1 MRALLLSLLL
11 LIPSTA
17 WAWEDW
23 DKRTQDSFART
34 TNWIVLDWH
43 STDNSAAEGWDGYR
57 ELNPIMGPAPTRGE
71 VALYFAAR
79 IGLNYWVHDLGYGD
93 NILYQGI
100 TLGHAFAAANN
111 YKIRGESDK
120 IGHIVAG
127 AIISETVY
135 HYTGSRWKGCA
146 AALAAGVAKETIDKR
161 THNFDGADAFA
172 TGLGCAMIRIEF

>member
-1 MRALLLSLLL
+1 MRLLAFL
-11 LIPSTA
+11 LILLPNIA
-17 WAWEDW
+17 LAWEDW

-43 STDNSAAEGWDGYR
+43 STDNSAAEGWNGYR

-79 IGLNYWVHDLGYGD
+79 IGLNYWVHDLGYGN

-100 TLGHAFAAANN
+100 TVGHAFAAANN

-120 IGHIVAG
+120 IGHIAVG
-127 AIISETVY
+127 AIVSETVS

-146 AALAAGVAKETIDKR
+146 AALAAGVAKEAIDNR
-161 THNFDGADAFA
+161 THGFDFEDAAA
-172 TGLGCAMIRIEF
+172 TALGCSIIRIEF

>member
-1 MRALLLSLLL
+1 MKYLTFILLLVL
-11 LIPSTA
+11 PSMSFA
-17 WAWEDW
+17 WQEW
-23 DKRTQDSFART
+23 DKSTQDSFART

-43 STDNSAAEGWDGYR
+43 STDNSAAEGWNGYR

-79 IGLNYWVHDLGYGD
+79 IGLNYWVHDLGYGN

-100 TLGHAFAAANN
+100 TVGHAFAAANN

-120 IGHIVAG
+120 IGHIAIG
-127 AIISETVY
+127 AVVSETVS

-146 AALAAGVAKETIDKR
+146 AALAVGVAKELNDKR
-161 THNFDGADAFA
+161 THSFDSEDAFA
-172 TGLGCAMIRIEF
+172 TVLGCSVIRIEF